1 MSRPPEHLEHLAWR
15 RSHACASGTCVEV
28 ARVAGGYLLR
38 DAKNPDAMPL
48 AFTEDEWAAF
58 AEGVKRGDFE

>member
-1 MSRPPEHLEHLAWR
+1 MSRPPEHLVWR
-15 RSHACASGTCVEV
+15 RSHACTSGTCVEV
-28 ARVAGGYLLR
+28 ARVAGGGYLLR
-38 DAKNPDAMPL
+38 DAKNPDAIPL